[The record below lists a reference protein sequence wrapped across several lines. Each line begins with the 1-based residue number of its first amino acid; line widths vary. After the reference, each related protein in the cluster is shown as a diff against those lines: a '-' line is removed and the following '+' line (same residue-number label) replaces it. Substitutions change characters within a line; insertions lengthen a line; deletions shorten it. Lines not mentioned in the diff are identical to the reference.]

1 VGKVGAMRGSQKR
14 KVGAMR
20 GSQNKK
26 VGAMR
31 GSHNRK
37 AQCSLHTSSYLS
49 ITDELMGFPSL
60 PTHLNSSCASKISG
74 IPAQISLGAK
84 LRYLH
89 I

>member
-1 VGKVGAMRGSQKR
+1 VGKVGAMRGSQNR

-20 GSQNKK
+20 GSQNK
-26 VGAMR
+26 
-31 GSHNRK
+31 K

-49 ITDELMGFPSL
+49 ITGELMGFPNL
-60 PTHLNSSCASKISG
+60 PAHLNSSCASKISG